1 MKYKTTNKE
10 INGGFADVLRVG
22 YCDLQYLL
30 NYESP
35 EAYTCGRDGWHS
47 DIYNIGM
54 GCAISTGY
62 APTGSKVPYDLIRDY
77 ESRAMT
83 VVFETITIDEKRD
96 KLNALIKEFRVVA
109 LESIGRPAR

>member
-1 MKYKTTNKE
+1 MKYRTTNKE

-62 APTGSKVPYDLIRDY
+62 APIGSKVPYEIIKEYDSKAFKVI
-77 ESRAMT
+77 
-83 VVFETITIDEKRD
+83 FEDTTIKDKRE
-96 KLNALIKEFRVVA
+96 KLNGLIEEFRAAALVA
-109 LESIGRPAR
+109 IGKEAR